1 MAKIISFVNQK
12 GGVGKTTTATNLA
25 TALAATGY
33 RVLLID
39 NDPQGNTSTGYGITG
54 ESRQKNLYQVLI
66 GEESLENCIVK
77 TGLKFL
83 DMVTSNVD
91 LAAAEVEMIHLQKPQ
106 FILKHKI
113 TNILSAY
120 DYILIDCPPSLG
132 MLTINALTASTSLI
146 VPLQCEFFALEGLKH
161 LLETFKLIKN
171 TLNPEL
177 IINGIILTMYDK
189 RNRLTE
195 QVDADVRACL
205 GDLVYKTVIPRNV
218 KVSEAPSYGKPVLLY
233 DTHCSGSNAYIDF
246 AKEFLA
252 QEAQIK
258 NYIKQ
263 KVS

>member
-39 NDPQGNTSTGYGITG
+39 NDPQGNTSTGYGITS
-54 ESRQKNLYQVLI
+54 ELRQKNLYQVLI

-83 DMVTSNVD
+83 DMVTSSVD
-91 LAAAEVEMIHLQKPQ
+91 LAAAEVEMIYLQKPQ

-113 TNILSAY
+113 TSILSAY

-132 MLTINALTASTSLI
+132 MLTINALTASNSLI
-146 VPLQCEFFALEGLKH
+146 IPLQCEFFALEGLKH

-171 TLNPEL
+171 TLNSEL
-177 IINGIILTMYDK
+177 VINGIILTMYDK